1 MSIFE
6 SKVTSTVIKRHSK
19 SGPVET
25 DGECK
30 IVKKKKKKKKKPYL
44 NFSSWLQVSFTMQES
59 KWIRSRAIF
68 RMIFQKAK

>member
-19 SGPVET
+19 SSPVET

-30 IVKKKKKKKKKPYL
+30 IVKKKKKKKK
-44 NFSSWLQVSFTMQES
+44 NTC
-59 KWIRSRAIF
+59 
-68 RMIFQKAK
+68 